1 MNRVFI
7 ILIVLTTLFSCA
19 RRGNPTGGPKDITPP
34 KLLRATPDTL
44 STNIPT
50 NSKEIKLTFDELVQ
64 LRDYTK
70 QVLISPPLDPAPT
83 FSPIGTPS
91 RDVSVKFNGPLKK
104 NTTYTINFGQSIV
117 DNNESNPFSY
127 FTYVFSTGPRID
139 SLELTGTVK
148 DLSDKKKPGAD
159 LIAALYEI
167 DSAYTDSLVFKE
179 KPYYIAK
186 LDTTQS
192 FHFKYLKPGKFRLVA
207 FNDKIPNSKIDPKQ
221 EKMAFADSI
230 IDTRKVSNVPTLYL
244 FTPPQD
250 YRYLEAKQNGY
261 GRIDFYVTGKPEELK
276 VIPTDEKF
284 SETLTIHKPYSDT
297 LQFYF
302 NPKKLELKNGRN
314 RLRFLLTHNGVTDS
328 IPTVLYDNSAKPGFK
343 ITERR
348 LNYAPGKNYI
358 LDSDFPIDTI
368 NKDSISVKIDTTR
381 LAFEVERVNE
391 KRFKLKFPIKFE
403 KKYQIELLPGAFT
416 DWVGNKNDS
425 TSFSFS
431 TQKERDYGNLK
442 LTIQNKPAHKFWLK
456 LYDTSDKEI
465 ESIYSDNSVFEF
477 KYLPPQKYYF
487 KLMVDENENRRYDTG
502 NIFLLRQPEKVYIYP
517 DEIDVKPFWDL
528 NETWILP

>member
-1 MNRVFI
+1 MNKVFI
-7 ILIVLTTLFSCA
+7 ILIALTTLFSCA

-44 STNIPT
+44 STNVPVDL
-50 NSKEIKLTFDELVQ
+50 KEIRLTFDELVQ

-70 QVLISPPLDPAPT
+70 NVLISPPVEPSPT

-91 RDVSVKFNGPLKK
+91 REVKVKFNEHLKK
-104 NTTYTINFGQSIV
+104 NTTYTINFGKSIV

-139 SLELTGTVK
+139 SLQLVGAVQDLT
-148 DLSDKKKPGAD
+148 SKKPEQG

-186 LDTTQS
+186 LDSTQTY
-192 FHFKYLKPGKFRLVA
+192 HFKYLKPGKFRLVA
-207 FNDKIPNSKIDPKQ
+207 FNDKIPNSKIDLKQ
-221 EKMAFADSI
+221 EKMAFADTI
-230 IDTRKVSNVPTLYL
+230 IDTRKISTAPMLYL
-244 FTPPQD
+244 FEPPQD
-250 YRYLEAKQNGY
+250 FRYLDAKQNGY
-261 GRIDFYVTGKPEELK
+261 GRIDFYVTGKPKDLK
-276 VIPTDEKF
+276 VIPTDERF

-302 NPKKLELKNGRN
+302 NPKKVELERRT
-314 RLRFLLTHNGVTDS
+314 RLRFLLAHDGVSDS
-328 IPTVLYDNSAKPGFK
+328 IPTILYDNSAKAGLK
-343 ITERR
+343 ITERK
-348 LNYAPGKNYI
+348 LNYVPGKNYI
-358 LDSDFPIDTI
+358 LDADYPIDTI
-368 NKDSISVKIDTTR
+368 NKDSISVKIDTMK
-381 LAFEVERVNE
+381 LAFDVERVNE

-403 KKYQIELLPGAFT
+403 KNYKIELLPGAFT
-416 DWVGNKNDS
+416 DWTGNKNDS

-442 LTIQNKPAHKFWLK
+442 LTIQNKPTHKFWLK
-456 LYDTSDKEI
+456 LYDANDKEI

-477 KYLPPQKYYF
+477 KYLLPQKYYF
-487 KLMVDENENRRYDTG
+487 KLMVDENENRRYDSG
-502 NIFLLRQPEKVYIYP
+502 NIFLLRQPEKVYVYSQ
-517 DEIDVKPFWDL
+517 EIDVKPFWDI
-528 NETWILP
+528 NETWVLP